1 MTVGEV
7 RKVIRPSS
15 RAIIQQA
22 GQILYIGWFHEIP
35 QDLNQSTVKEI
46 EAIPEMRHRQW
57 KAKNLLSPLNP
68 KETQDYSFTD
78 LQMKLYYK
86 ITI

>member
-35 QDLNQSTVKEI
+35 QELNQETVKEI
-46 EAIPEMRHRQW
+46 EALPEMRHRQW
-57 KAKNLLSPLNP
+57 KAKKLLSPLSP
-68 KETQDYSFTD
+68 EETPDYNFAD

-86 ITI
+86 IKI